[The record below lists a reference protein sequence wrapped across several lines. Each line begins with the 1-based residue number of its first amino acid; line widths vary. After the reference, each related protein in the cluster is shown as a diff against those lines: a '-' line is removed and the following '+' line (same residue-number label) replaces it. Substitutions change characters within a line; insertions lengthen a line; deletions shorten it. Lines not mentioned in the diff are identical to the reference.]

1 MLEGAIND
9 IIEYTLGYKSQDDF
23 QHLFDDMDLKST
35 KLGKD
40 VKTRSKILAKVVTV
54 GKCMGVQLLMS
65 FIKNLLVNVY

>member
-1 MLEGAIND
+1 
-9 IIEYTLGYKSQDDF
+9 
-23 QHLFDDMDLKST
+23 MDLKST

-54 GKCMGVQLLMS
+54 GKCMGVQFLMS